1 MNGWQG
7 IFRLENTL
15 FYAQGC
21 VWELAALLHAPCVA
35 SRGKRFLYLVVQ
47 PFIYKELGWHHD
59 LHRPRH
65 MPGRVHFLIL
75 RRRKD
80 NETAIDL

>member
-1 MNGWQG
+1 MGGRVFSDWKIPFLCTGVRVG
-7 IFRLENTL
+7 ISS
-15 FYAQGC
+15 
-21 VWELAALLHAPCVA
+21 LLHAPRVA

-59 LHRPRH
+59 LHRPRR

>member
-15 FYAQGC
+15 FYAQGR
-21 VWELAALLHAPCVA
+21 VWKLAVLHAPRAA
-35 SRGKRFLYLVVQ
+35 SRAKTFLYLVVQ
-47 PFIYKELGWHHD
+47 PFIDKELGWHHD
-59 LHRPRH
+59 MHRPRH